1 MHGHNVDMDLNAPNA
16 RKEAWSSY
24 WAGGALH
31 SCVDSYGGNYAGAIG
46 GFWRNCF
53 GTLPPNTRVLD
64 LATGNGPLPLLLW
77 EQASAGKEV
86 IVDAVDLALV
96 SPPWHDPVQHV
107 GLRFHSGVQMETLP
121 FADVVFDLVISQF
134 GLEYAR
140 WPDALLD
147 AIRVMKPSGR
157 AAFVLHHSDSVL
169 ARVAR
174 SETHNHAFLLA
185 ENGLLEAARCVIPWI
200 SRARQGAIDAASAA
214 PAAACRQRYNLAM
227 RQVAEQI
234 EVSPVPDVLL
244 EARAWVHG
252 LLSGAE
258 TTDQT
263 RQLSMLA
270 EYREAMEGAN
280 LRTTELLGHALDAE
294 GIEGMAEVFRRQL
307 PAHDILYQALSQEEG
322 ILGWGLV
329 ATPAGSSPA

>member
-1 MHGHNVDMDLNAPNA
+1 MDLNPPNA

-31 SCVDSYGGNYAGAIG
+31 SCVDSYSGNYAGAIG
-46 GFWRNCF
+46 GFWKNCF
-53 GTLPPNTRVLD
+53 GTLPANIRVLD

-77 EQASAGKEV
+77 EQTPTGKEV
-86 IVDAVDLALV
+86 LVDAVDLALV
-96 SPPWHDPVQHV
+96 SPPWRDPVRHA
-107 GLRFHSGVQMETLP
+107 GLHFHSGVQMEALP
-121 FADVVFDLVISQF
+121 FADAAFDLVISQF

-140 WPDALLD
+140 WPDALLE

-174 SETHNHAFLLA
+174 SEAQNHALLLA
-185 ENGLLEAARCVIPWI
+185 EGGLFEAARSVIPWI

-214 PAAACRQRYNLAM
+214 PAAVCRQRYNLAM
-227 RQVAEQI
+227 QQVAEQI
-234 EVSPVPDVLL
+234 ETNSVPDVLL

-270 EYREAMEGAN
+270 EYREAMEGAG
-280 LRTTELLGHALDAE
+280 LRTTELIGHALDAE
-294 GIEGMAEVFRRQL
+294 GIQGMAEVFRRQL
-307 PAHDILYQALSQEEG
+307 PAHDIRYQVLSQEEG
-322 ILGWGLV
+322 VLGWGLV
-329 ATPAGSSPA
+329 ATPAGCSPA